1 MDAGVVSAGDELS
14 GSMSMLSA
22 FDLPRFEVETR
33 VQHEKGRSALNV
45 IESTRSRGRAH
56 GRSVSRSCPPSS
68 ARASRAR
75 LRVRAQSPAPP
86 PPPPSGPPTP
96 TEPITRAAGRGHALP
111 GRGFKEESVRS
122 GSEPAE
128 PAHTHAH
135 RSAEARA
142 RGRVTLRKCALG
154 QVGRAGETQVTPAQ
168 VKLFSSVQRGSGD
181 RGYSIDTIS
190 RFTVFRS
197 VYLCSFML
205 LILIPA
211 GSREDVHVTGS
222 R

>member
-1 MDAGVVSAGDELS
+1 M
-14 GSMSMLSA
+14 
-22 FDLPRFEVETR
+22 ETR

-45 IESTRSRGRAH
+45 IESISNRGRAH
-56 GRSVSRSCPPSS
+56 GRSVCRSCPPSS
-68 ARASRAR
+68 ARGRAR
-75 LRVRAQSPAPP
+75 AGVHARRVRPPHLRPPAALRRPQSQSPAPL
-86 PPPPSGPPTP
+86 
-96 TEPITRAAGRGHALP
+96 ERGHALP
-111 GRGFKEESVRS
+111 DRGFKEESVRS

-135 RSAEARA
+135 RSAGARA

-168 VKLFSSVQRGSGD
+168 VKLFSSVQRGSGERD
-181 RGYSIDTIS
+181 NSIDTIS
-190 RFTVFRS
+190 RFTVFRT
-197 VYLCSFML
+197 VYLYSFIL
-205 LILIPA
+205 LILITE

>member
-1 MDAGVVSAGDELS
+1 MQIQSLS
-14 GSMSMLSA
+14 LDSFSEA
-22 FDLPRFEVETR
+22 EVETR

-45 IESTRSRGRAH
+45 IESISSRGRAL
-56 GRSVSRSCPPSS
+56 GLSVMPTLIS
-68 ARASRAR
+68 SRAR
-75 LRVRAQSPAPP
+75 ARGVRPPHPRPRPP
-86 PPPPSGPPTP
+86 PRGPPTP
-96 TEPITRAAGRGHALP
+96 AEPITLAAGRGHALP
-111 GRGFKEESVRS
+111 GRGLKEESVRS
-122 GSEPAE
+122 RSEPAE

-135 RSAEARA
+135 RSAGARA

-168 VKLFSSVQRGSGD
+168 VKLFSFLQRESGE
-181 RGYSIDTIS
+181 RGNSIDTIS

-197 VYLCSFML
+197 VYLYSFIL
-205 LILIPA
+205 SILISA